1 MHWWA
6 IPLAYYSSASP
17 HAFSSRRIKGA
28 ILVND
33 HDVTAHE
40 PIDEGMLAFYE
51 TLSAK
56 TPPESVDWPL
66 SEQRRLWDEVCASFR
81 ADRPPGVVIE
91 DFTVP
96 GDLPVP
102 VRLFRPEGAGPYP
115 GVIYGHGGGWVL
127 GSIGTHDDMCAE
139 IAGLAEVAVVA
150 LDYRL
155 APENPHP
162 AQLRD
167 SLAVLSFMR
176 HAGASRAIDPARI
189 IAAGDSAGGQMSAG
203 LALWLRD
210 KGLPQ
215 LAGQVLIYPVL
226 GTDTGTPSYV
236 RNRQGPCLTHAEMEY
251 YLAAFLGPAGSPQRS
266 EPYAVPLLATDFS
279 GLPPAF
285 ITVAAHDPLHDDGL
299 LYHRALQRAGV
310 PSALRR
316 EPTLAHSYMRARH
329 HSRPAMAGFQAIA
342 QAVRTLA
349 HDGRLP

>member
-1 MHWWA
+1 MNE
-6 IPLAYYSSASP
+6 PDLSTS
-17 HAFSSRRIKGA
+17 
-28 ILVND
+28 
-33 HDVTAHE
+33 E
-40 PIDEGMLAFYE
+40 PIDPGMLAFYE

-81 ADRPPGVVIE
+81 AGRPPGLVVE
-91 DFTVP
+91 DFSVP
-96 GDLPVP
+96 GDVDVK
-102 VRLFRPEGAGPYP
+102 VRLFRPDGKGPYP
-115 GVIYGHGGGWVL
+115 GVIYGHGGGWAL
-127 GSIGTHDDMCAE
+127 GSIDTHDDICAELADRAE
-139 IAGLAEVAVVA
+139 IAVLA

-155 APENPHP
+155 APEHPHP

-167 SLAVLSFMR
+167 CLAVLSFMR
-176 HAGASRAIDPARI
+176 HAAADRAIDPARI
-189 IAAGDSAGGQMSAG
+189 IAAGDSAGGQMTAA

-226 GTDTGTPSYV
+226 GTDTGTASYR
-236 RNRQGPCLTHAEMEY
+236 RNADGPCLTRAEMEY
-251 YLAAFLGPAGSPQRS
+251 YLDAFLGPLGSPQRGD
-266 EPYAVPLLATDFS
+266 PYAVPLLAQDFS
-279 GLPPAF
+279 GLPPAY

-316 EPTLAHSYMRARH
+316 EPALAHSYMRARH
-329 HSRPAMAGFQAIA
+329 HSAPAMAGFEAIA
-342 QAVRTLA
+342 GAIRSLA